1 MKKVLVITPD
11 CLPIPAIKGGA
22 VETLLTSFIEEN
34 EKKHLFDLYVTS
46 VKEGMPKKALI
57 HYNYTHIKYLKSKG
71 FIYKIFAVISAR
83 LNYHFHINL
92 HFSSLYYIKVLL
104 WGLKIQPD
112 LVVAEGIC
120 ADNAWLLSKKIGRER
135 MVFHLHHEKPSDKG
149 YKKTFANVIVV
160 SNFIKNSW
168 MQGDSVS
175 PDYVYVV
182 KNGIDLSEKKLSTNE
197 RMKMRDKLNLEKNDF
212 CVLFCGRVVPVK
224 GVKELAFAWQ
234 YIDAPHIKLV
244 IVGGSNFA
252 DSKVTDYY
260 EEVQNIAR
268 KDSRIQMCGYV
279 NHEKLASYYSAAD
292 LVVVPSLCEE
302 AAGLVA
308 VEAMNFGCPLVV
320 TKSGG
325 IGEYVSPKC
334 SIQIE
339 KDGQIS
345 LNLAKAILRL
355 AQDRNLYLH
364 LKKNAE
370 NTAAQFSKEN
380 YYDCLSD
387 VLNTIADNGKET

>member
-1 MKKVLVITPD
+1 MKNNVLQTVSVELRKLEAEQVDSISGASLVPNISNNLSSVQHDAKKKVFAVVIENNTQI
-11 CLPIPAIKGGA
+11 L
-22 VETLLTSFIEEN
+22 SN
-34 EKKHLFDLYVTS
+34 EKPTFSIRMAYLGIFT
-46 VKEGMPKKALI
+46 
-57 HYNYTHIKYLKSKG
+57 YT
-71 FIYKIFAVISAR
+71 
-83 LNYHFHINL
+83 
-92 HFSSLYYIKVLL
+92 
-104 WGLKIQPD
+104 
-112 LVVAEGIC
+112 AE
-120 ADNAWLLSKKIGRER
+120 
-135 MVFHLHHEKPSDKG
+135 
-149 YKKTFANVIVV
+149 
-160 SNFIKNSW
+160 
-168 MQGDSVS
+168 
-175 PDYVYVV
+175 
-182 KNGIDLSEKKLSTNE
+182 
-197 RMKMRDKLNLEKNDF
+197 NLEKNDF

-224 GVKELAFAWQ
+224 GVKELALAWQ

-279 NHEKLASYYSAAD
+279 NHEKLVSYYSAAD
-292 LVVVPSLCEE
+292 LVVIPSLWEE